1 MLQRRLITV
10 AASLLFTAFIPAP
23 EARADD
29 AGAPGKKERRASVPV
44 DDQRA
49 AVDRVHAERARRRD
63 AEGRLEQWR
72 QGPPADAAPA
82 THRAMKA
89 SRTRASGDRRSTP

>member
-1 MLQRRLITV
+1 MSQRGLITF
-10 AASLLFTAFIPAP
+10 AASLLFTAFTPAP

-29 AGAPGKKERRASVPV
+29 AGAPGRREQRASVPV
-44 DDQRA
+44 DPQA

-63 AEGRLEQWR
+63 AEARLEQWR
-72 QGPPADAAPA
+72 QRPPPDAAPS

-89 SRTRASGDRRSTP
+89 SRTRASADRRSTP